1 MKNKKVK
8 IVVSVLILIAIL
20 VAVRFFFFNK
30 KEEVVVEKPKEVKVF
45 SFSDGETD
53 NQSFEFIGTLKAT
66 ESVNLIS
73 EGSGK
78 VTEINV
84 REGSNVNKGQVIA
97 RLENSQEYLAY
108 QSALNNLET
117 QKINLKKLE
126 KEYRGADNSTYSY
139 LVSQQE
145 KAVKS
150 AYQAFLNN
158 DLKAYPDDD
167 EPESISV
174 PAPVISGT
182 YQGNEEGQ
190 YFLEMYQ
197 SSSSSGY
204 SIKVSGL
211 EQGTYPVSTL
221 YPTPLGEKGL
231 FLEFKKDED
240 GYLQRQKWQ
249 IDIPNKRSSSY
260 LTAKNAYENVLK
272 AKDLS
277 LNQSEV
283 SEDDIN
289 QQKNIVNQME
299 IAVKQAS
306 LVLEKKNIVSPFNGK
321 LTSFDY
327 KIGDFISAGSNLG
340 SIKNLNNLE
349 IEFFV
354 SPIEAN
360 LLSKG
365 SKIYLNE
372 KEIGSIYFISPVLD
386 ESGRIKVKA
395 DLNGNEKLD
404 IKEGASINFK
414 VLKEKSNSNNIIIVP
429 LTAIQMVGNETY
441 LSTVTDRKMKLL
453 PVKTGLLLGEM
464 IEIVDPVNEIKNF
477 IIDSRGIKE
486 GEEIIEIK

>member
-1 MKNKKVK
+1 MKNKKNK
-8 IVVSVLILIAIL
+8 IIILILAIAVIL
-20 VAVRFFFFNK
+20 VALKLFVFNNK
-30 KEEVVVEKPKEVKVF
+30 KEVTVEKPKEVSIF
-45 SFSDGETD
+45 SFSEEETD
-53 NQSFEFIGTLKAT
+53 NQTLEFIGTLKAT

-78 VTEINV
+78 ITEINIK
-84 REGSNVNKGQVIA
+84 EGSNVNKGQVIA

-126 KEYRGADNSTYSY
+126 KEYHNEDSSTYSY

-158 DLKAYPDDD
+158 DLRAYPDDD
-167 EPESISV
+167 KPESISV

-182 YQGNEEGQ
+182 YQGDKEGQ
-190 YFLEMYQ
+190 YFLEMYP

-211 EQGTYPVSTL
+211 EEGTYPVSTL

-231 FLEFKKDED
+231 YLEFKKDDD
-240 GYLQRQKWQ
+240 GYLQKQKWQ

-260 LTAKNAYENVLK
+260 LTAKNAYENILK

-283 SEDDIN
+283 SEDDIA

-306 LVLEKKNIVSPFNGK
+306 LVLEKKNVVSPFNGK
-321 LTSFDY
+321 LVSFNY
-327 KIGDFISAGSNLG
+327 KIGDFVSAGLNLG

-349 IEFFV
+349 IEFFA

-360 LLSKG
+360 SLSKG
-365 SKIYLNE
+365 SKIYLEE
-372 KEIGSIYFISPVLD
+372 KEIGSIYFISPALD
-386 ESGRIKVKA
+386 EGGKIKVKA
-395 DLNGNEKLD
+395 DLNNNNDLD
-404 IKEGASINFK
+404 VKEGGSINFK
-414 VLKEKSNSNNIIIVP
+414 VTKENSNDNGIIIVP
-429 LTAIQMVGNETY
+429 LTAIQMVGNDTY
-441 LSTVTDRKMKLL
+441 LATESENKMKLVQ
-453 PVKTGLLLGEM
+453 VKTGLLLGEM
-464 IEIVDPVNEIKNF
+464 IEIVDPSKEIKNF

-486 GEEIIEIK
+486 GEKVTVIK

>member
-1 MKNKKVK
+1 MKNKKIK
-8 IVVSVLILIAIL
+8 IAVSVLVLLAIL
-20 VAVRFFFFNK
+20 VAIRFFIFNK
-30 KEEVVVEKPKEVKVF
+30 KEEVAVEKPKEVKVF
-45 SFSDGETD
+45 SLFGGETD
-53 NQSFEFIGTLKAT
+53 NQSLEFIGTLKAT

-78 VTEINV
+78 VTEIKV
-84 REGSNVNKGQVIA
+84 LEGSNVSKGQVIA

-108 QSALNNLET
+108 QSALNSLET

-126 KEYRGADNSTYSY
+126 KEYLGENDSTYSY

-150 AYQAFLNN
+150 AYQSFLNN
-158 DLKAYPDDD
+158 DLRAYPDDD
-167 EPESISV
+167 KPESISV
-174 PAPVISGT
+174 PAPVVSGT

-190 YFLEMYQ
+190 YLLEMYP

-204 SIKVSGL
+204 SIKISGL
-211 EQGTYPVSTL
+211 EEGTYPVSTL

-231 FLEFKKDED
+231 YLEFKKDEN

-260 LTAKNAYENVLK
+260 LTAKNSYENILK

-283 SEDDIN
+283 SEDDIA
-289 QQKNIVNQME
+289 QQKNVVEQME
-299 IAVKQAS
+299 IAVKQTS
-306 LVLEKKNIVSPFNGK
+306 LFLEKKNITSPFNGK
-321 LTSFDY
+321 LISFNY
-327 KIGDFISAGSNLG
+327 KIGDFVSTGLSLG

-349 IEFFV
+349 IEFFA

-365 SKIYLNE
+365 SKIYIDG
-372 KEIGSIYFISPVLD
+372 KEIGSIYFISPALD
-386 ESGRIKVKA
+386 ESGKIKIKA
-395 DLNGNEKLD
+395 DLNSNERLD
-404 IKEGASINFK
+404 TKEGASINFK
-414 VLKEKSNSNNIIIVP
+414 VLKENPNSNDIIVVP
-429 LTAIQMVGNETY
+429 LTSIQMVGNDTY
-441 LSTVTDRKMKLL
+441 LSTFSDNKMKLL

-464 IEIVDPVNEIKNF
+464 IEVISPEKEIKNF
-477 IIDSRGIKE
+477 IIDSRGIKD
-486 GEEIIEIK
+486 GESVTEIK

>member
-30 KEEVVVEKPKEVKVF
+30 KEEVVVEKHKEVKVF